1 MRHILSLVALTVA
14 LGATAERICIDN
26 DWRFA
31 FGHTDPA
38 RDYGTGTEYF
48 NYLTKAASVHNTGPY
63 AMKFND
69 STWTG
74 VNLPHDFVVDLPF
87 ASDASHSHG
96 YKTVGYKY
104 PETSVG
110 WYRKV
115 LPIAAE
121 DSVMRLSLV
130 FDGIFRD
137 SRVWFNGFYLGGEP
151 SGYAQQTYDITPYV
165 NWGGDN
171 VIAVRT
177 DATLEEGWFYE
188 GGGIYRHT
196 WLDKKPPRHIAP
208 NSVAVTYVDGP
219 NSAVTVSGRIANRLY
234 GVGHADNETCVLN
247 AVLIDPSGNKAAEKR
262 IDITD
267 MPAPGDESEWSLI
280 LRPDSIIRWD
290 IDNPALYTIGLT
302 LSDGRSADS
311 ETIVTGFRTVEFDP
325 DRGMLLNGRPVKL
338 KGVNLHQDHAGVGAG
353 IPDAVNIYRLKELK
367 KYGVN
372 AYRSSHNPMTPEV
385 LAACDSLGILVI
397 EENRLLGINGYHT
410 GQLRR
415 MIDRDRNHPS
425 IILWSV
431 GNEEWGVEWD
441 EKGRRIVSELR
452 DICHR
457 IDPTRPMTV
466 ATSGGPMPIIPADVA
481 GYNYIM
487 QNPVEKYRGEY
498 PDRCAYGSEET
509 SGCGTR
515 GIYFDDRAN
524 GRMASL
530 NRIPDER
537 DSCLNRI
544 ERGWRFY
551 ADRPWLAGLFYWT
564 GFDYRGEPNPL
575 EYPATGSE
583 FGLLDYCGFP
593 KDEAWYLKSWWTD
606 EPVLHIFPHWNLE
619 GHEGENIDLWV
630 YSNMDEVELIVNG
643 KNLGRKTM
651 PRNGHL
657 SWSAVYRPGKVEARG
672 YKDGRRIMTSKVET
686 TEPAVRA
693 LADYAYSKDG
703 IQIINVT
710 LVDSKGRTVPTACN
724 PVTITYGKSGSDL
737 TSQPTASS
745 PHSNNT
751 STPTEINRLI
761 GAENDG
767 QSADSEH
774 GCNIRLLG
782 AGNGDPAFR
791 GIERPT
797 PNSNSNSFTI
807 PAFNGHA
814 QFIIYNPHSCPV
826 SIRLSNN

>member
-1 MRHILSLVALTVA
+1 MRHIIPLFALTVA

-38 RDYGTGTEYF
+38 RDYGSGTEYF

-69 STWTG
+69 STWTE
-74 VNLPHDFVVDLPF
+74 VDLPHDFVADLPF
-87 ASDASHSHG
+87 AREASHSHG

-115 LPIAAE
+115 LPVAAE

-151 SGYAQQTYDITPYV
+151 SGYTQQTYDITPYV

-171 VIAVRT
+171 VIAVRS

-188 GGGIYRHT
+188 GGGIYRHA
-196 WLDKKPPRHIAP
+196 WLDRKAPRHIAD
-208 NSVAVTYVDGP
+208 NSIATSFVDGP

-234 GVGHADNETCVLN
+234 GVAPADNETWTLN
-247 AVLIDPSGNKAAEKR
+247 AVLIDPQGNKAAEKT
-262 IDITD
+262 IDIT
-267 MPAPGDESEWSLI
+267 S
-280 LRPDSIIRWD
+280 
-290 IDNPALYTIGLT
+290 
-302 LSDGRSADS
+302 
-311 ETIVTGFRTVEFDP
+311 
-325 DRGMLLNGRPVKL
+325 
-338 KGVNLHQDHAGVGAG
+338 
-353 IPDAVNIYRLKELK
+353 
-367 KYGVN
+367 
-372 AYRSSHNPMTPEV
+372 
-385 LAACDSLGILVI
+385 
-397 EENRLLGINGYHT
+397 
-410 GQLRR
+410 QLRR

-425 IILWSV
+425 VIMWSV

-452 DICHR
+452 DVCHR
-457 IDPTRPMTV
+457 LDPTRLMTV

-487 QNPVEKYRGEY
+487 QNPVEKYRAEY
-498 PDRCAYGSEET
+498 PARCAYGSEET

-515 GIYFDDRAN
+515 GVYFDDREN

-530 NRIPDER
+530 NRIPDSR

-606 EPVLHIFPHWNLE
+606 EPVLHVFPHWNLE
-619 GHEGENIDLWV
+619 GHEGETIDLWV

-657 SWSAVYRPGKVEARG
+657 SWPAVYRPGSVEARG
-672 YKDGRRIMTSKVET
+672 YRNGRRVMTRKVET
-686 TEPAVRA
+686 TGQAVRA
-693 LADYAYSKDG
+693 IPDYAYSKDD
-703 IQIINVT
+703 IQIINVS

-724 PVTITYGKSGSDL
+724 PVTITYGNHG
-737 TSQPTASS
+737 A
-745 PHSNNT
+745 
-751 STPTEINRLI
+751 TP
-761 GAENDG
+761 G
-767 QSADSEH
+767 QDC
-774 GCNIRLLG
+774 GIRLLG

-791 GIERPT
+791 DIERPA
-797 PNSNSNSFTI
+797 PGSNPASFTI

-814 QFIIYNPHSCPV
+814 QFIIHNPHTCPV
-826 SIRLSNN
+826 SITLGDESSTDN

>member
-1 MRHILSLVALTVA
+1 MRHIIPLFALTVA

-38 RDYGTGTEYF
+38 RDYGSGTEYF

-69 STWTG
+69 STWTE
-74 VNLPHDFVVDLPF
+74 VDLPHDFVADLPF
-87 ASDASHSHG
+87 AREASHSHG

-115 LPIAAE
+115 LPVAAE

-151 SGYAQQTYDITPYV
+151 SGYTQQTYDITPYV

-171 VIAVRT
+171 VIAVRS

-188 GGGIYRHT
+188 GGGIYRHA
-196 WLDKKPPRHIAP
+196 WLDRKAPRHIAD
-208 NSVAVTYVDGP
+208 NSIATSFVDGP

-234 GVGHADNETCVLN
+234 GVAPADNETWTLN
-247 AVLIDPSGNKAAEKR
+247 AVLIDPQGNKAAEKT
-262 IDITD
+262 IDIT
-267 MPAPGDESEWSLI
+267 S
-280 LRPDSIIRWD
+280 
-290 IDNPALYTIGLT
+290 
-302 LSDGRSADS
+302 
-311 ETIVTGFRTVEFDP
+311 
-325 DRGMLLNGRPVKL
+325 
-338 KGVNLHQDHAGVGAG
+338 
-353 IPDAVNIYRLKELK
+353 
-367 KYGVN
+367 
-372 AYRSSHNPMTPEV
+372 
-385 LAACDSLGILVI
+385 
-397 EENRLLGINGYHT
+397 
-410 GQLRR
+410 QLRR

-425 IILWSV
+425 VIMWSV

-452 DICHR
+452 DVCHR
-457 IDPTRPMTV
+457 LDPTRLMTV

-487 QNPVEKYRGEY
+487 QNPVEKYRAEY
-498 PDRCAYGSEET
+498 PARCAYGSEET

-515 GIYFDDRAN
+515 GVYFDDREN

-530 NRIPDER
+530 NRSPDSR

-606 EPVLHIFPHWNLE
+606 EPVLHVFPHWNLE
-619 GHEGENIDLWV
+619 GHEGETIDLWV

-657 SWSAVYRPGKVEARG
+657 SWPAVYRPGSVEARG
-672 YKDGRRIMTSKVET
+672 YRNGRRVMTRKVET
-686 TEPAVRA
+686 TGQAVRA
-693 LADYAYSKDG
+693 IPDYAYSKDD
-703 IQIINVT
+703 IQIINVS

-724 PVTITYGKSGSDL
+724 PVTITYGNHG
-737 TSQPTASS
+737 A
-745 PHSNNT
+745 
-751 STPTEINRLI
+751 TP
-761 GAENDG
+761 G
-767 QSADSEH
+767 QDC
-774 GCNIRLLG
+774 GIRLLG

-791 GIERPT
+791 DIERPA
-797 PNSNSNSFTI
+797 PGSNPASFTI

-814 QFIIYNPHSCPV
+814 QFIIHNPHTCPV
-826 SIRLSNN
+826 SITLGDESSTDN

>member
-1 MRHILSLVALTVA
+1 MRHIIPLFALTVA

-38 RDYGTGTEYF
+38 RDYGSGTEYF
-48 NYLTKAASVHNTGPY
+48 NYLTKAASVHNIGPY

-69 STWTG
+69 STWTE
-74 VNLPHDFVVDLPF
+74 VDLPHDFVADLPF
-87 ASDASHSHG
+87 AREASHSHG

-115 LPIAAE
+115 LPVAAE

-151 SGYAQQTYDITPYV
+151 SGYTQQTYDITPYV

-171 VIAVRT
+171 VIAVRS

-188 GGGIYRHT
+188 GGGIYRHA
-196 WLDKKPPRHIAP
+196 WLDRKAPRHIAD
-208 NSVAVTYVDGP
+208 NSIATSFVDGP

-234 GVGHADNETCVLN
+234 GVAPADNETWTLN
-247 AVLIDPSGNKAAEKR
+247 AVLIDPQGNKAAEKT
-262 IDITD
+262 IDIT
-267 MPAPGDESEWSLI
+267 S
-280 LRPDSIIRWD
+280 
-290 IDNPALYTIGLT
+290 
-302 LSDGRSADS
+302 
-311 ETIVTGFRTVEFDP
+311 
-325 DRGMLLNGRPVKL
+325 
-338 KGVNLHQDHAGVGAG
+338 
-353 IPDAVNIYRLKELK
+353 
-367 KYGVN
+367 
-372 AYRSSHNPMTPEV
+372 
-385 LAACDSLGILVI
+385 
-397 EENRLLGINGYHT
+397 
-410 GQLRR
+410 QLRR

-425 IILWSV
+425 VIMWSV

-452 DICHR
+452 DVCHR
-457 IDPTRPMTV
+457 LDPTRPMTV

-487 QNPVEKYRGEY
+487 QNPVEKYRAEY
-498 PDRCAYGSEET
+498 PARCAYGSEET

-515 GIYFDDRAN
+515 GVYFDDREN

-530 NRIPDER
+530 NRIPDSR

-606 EPVLHIFPHWNLE
+606 EPVLHVFPHWNLE
-619 GHEGENIDLWV
+619 GHEGETIDLWV

-657 SWSAVYRPGKVEARG
+657 SWPAVYRPGSVEARG
-672 YKDGRRIMTSKVET
+672 YRNGRRVMTRKVET
-686 TEPAVRA
+686 TGQAVRA
-693 LADYAYSKDG
+693 IPDYAYSKDG
-703 IQIINVT
+703 IQIINVS

-724 PVTITYGKSGSDL
+724 PVTITYGNHG
-737 TSQPTASS
+737 A
-745 PHSNNT
+745 
-751 STPTEINRLI
+751 TP
-761 GAENDG
+761 G
-767 QSADSEH
+767 QDC
-774 GCNIRLLG
+774 GIRLLG

-791 GIERPT
+791 GIERPA
-797 PNSNSNSFTI
+797 PGSNPASFII

-814 QFIIYNPHSCPV
+814 QFIIHNPHSCPV
-826 SIRLSNN
+826 SITLSDTTSTDD

>member
-1 MRHILSLVALTVA
+1 MRHIIPLFALTVA

-38 RDYGTGTEYF
+38 RDYGSGTEYF
-48 NYLTKAASVHNTGPY
+48 NYLTKAASVHNIGPY

-69 STWTG
+69 STWTE
-74 VNLPHDFVVDLPF
+74 VDLPHDFVADLPF
-87 ASDASHSHG
+87 AREASHSHG

-115 LPIAAE
+115 LPVAAE

-151 SGYAQQTYDITPYV
+151 SGYTQQTYDITPYV

-171 VIAVRT
+171 VIAVRS

-188 GGGIYRHT
+188 GGGIYRHA
-196 WLDKKPPRHIAP
+196 WLDRKAPRHIAD
-208 NSVAVTYVDGP
+208 NSIATSFVDGP

-234 GVGHADNETCVLN
+234 GVAPADNETWTLN
-247 AVLIDPSGNKAAEKR
+247 AVLIDSQGNKAAEKT
-262 IDITD
+262 IDIT
-267 MPAPGDESEWSLI
+267 S
-280 LRPDSIIRWD
+280 
-290 IDNPALYTIGLT
+290 
-302 LSDGRSADS
+302 
-311 ETIVTGFRTVEFDP
+311 
-325 DRGMLLNGRPVKL
+325 
-338 KGVNLHQDHAGVGAG
+338 
-353 IPDAVNIYRLKELK
+353 
-367 KYGVN
+367 
-372 AYRSSHNPMTPEV
+372 
-385 LAACDSLGILVI
+385 
-397 EENRLLGINGYHT
+397 
-410 GQLRR
+410 QLRR

-425 IILWSV
+425 VIMWSV

-452 DICHR
+452 DVCHR
-457 IDPTRPMTV
+457 LDPTRLMTV

-487 QNPVEKYRGEY
+487 QNPVEKYRAEY
-498 PDRCAYGSEET
+498 PARCAYGSEET

-515 GIYFDDRAN
+515 GVYFDDREN

-530 NRIPDER
+530 NRIPDSR

-606 EPVLHIFPHWNLE
+606 EPVLHVFPHWNLE
-619 GHEGENIDLWV
+619 GHEGETIDLWV

-657 SWSAVYRPGKVEARG
+657 SWPAVYRPGSVEARG
-672 YKDGRRIMTSKVET
+672 YRNGRRVMTRKVET
-686 TEPAVRA
+686 TGQAVRA
-693 LADYAYSKDG
+693 IPDYAYSKDG
-703 IQIINVT
+703 IQIINVS

-724 PVTITYGKSGSDL
+724 PVTITYGNHG
-737 TSQPTASS
+737 A
-745 PHSNNT
+745 
-751 STPTEINRLI
+751 TP
-761 GAENDG
+761 G
-767 QSADSEH
+767 QDC
-774 GCNIRLLG
+774 GIRLLG

-791 GIERPT
+791 DIERPA
-797 PNSNSNSFTI
+797 PGSNPASFTI

-814 QFIIYNPHSCPV
+814 QFIIHNPHTCPV
-826 SIRLSNN
+826 SITLGDESSTDN

>member
-1 MRHILSLVALTVA
+1 MRHIIPLFALTVA

-38 RDYGTGTEYF
+38 RDYGSGTEYF
-48 NYLTKAASVHNTGPY
+48 NYLTKAASVHNIGPY

-69 STWTG
+69 STWTE
-74 VNLPHDFVVDLPF
+74 VDLPHDFVADLPF
-87 ASDASHSHG
+87 AREASHSHG

-115 LPIAAE
+115 LPVAAE

-151 SGYAQQTYDITPYV
+151 SGYTQQTYDITPYV

-171 VIAVRT
+171 VIAVRS
-177 DATLEEGWFYE
+177 DATLEGGWFYE
-188 GGGIYRHT
+188 GGGIYRHA
-196 WLDKKPPRHIAP
+196 WLDRKAPRHIAD
-208 NSVAVTYVDGP
+208 NSIATSFVDGP

-234 GVGHADNETCVLN
+234 GVVPADNETWTLN
-247 AVLIDPSGNKAAEKR
+247 AVLIDPQGNKAAEKT
-262 IDITD
+262 IDITGL
-267 MPAPGDESEWSLI
+267 PAPGGDSDWSLI

-290 IDNPALYTIGLT
+290 IDSPALYTIGLT
-302 LSDGRSADS
+302 LSDGRSAYS
-311 ETIVTGFRTVEFDP
+311 ETVVTGFQTVEFDP

-425 IILWSV
+425 VIMWSV

-452 DICHR
+452 DVCHR
-457 IDPTRPMTV
+457 LDPTRPMTV

-487 QNPVEKYRGEY
+487 QNPVEKYRAEY
-498 PDRCAYGSEET
+498 PARCAYGSEET

-515 GIYFDDRAN
+515 GVYFDDREN

-530 NRIPDER
+530 NRIPDSR

-606 EPVLHIFPHWNLE
+606 EPVLHVFPHWNLE
-619 GHEGENIDLWV
+619 GHEGETIDLWV

-657 SWSAVYRPGKVEARG
+657 SWPAVYRPGSVEARG
-672 YKDGRRIMTSKVET
+672 YRNGRRVMTRKVET
-686 TEPAVRA
+686 TGQAVRA
-693 LADYAYSKDG
+693 IPDYAYSKDG
-703 IQIINVT
+703 IQIINVS

-724 PVTITYGKSGSDL
+724 PVTITYGNHG
-737 TSQPTASS
+737 A
-745 PHSNNT
+745 
-751 STPTEINRLI
+751 TP
-761 GAENDG
+761 G
-767 QSADSEH
+767 QDC
-774 GCNIRLLG
+774 GIRLLG

-791 GIERPT
+791 GIERPA
-797 PNSNSNSFTI
+797 PGSNPASFII

-814 QFIIYNPHSCPV
+814 QFIIHNPHSCPV
-826 SIRLSNN
+826 SITLSDTTSTDD

>member
-1 MRHILSLVALTVA
+1 MRHIIPLFALTVA

-38 RDYGTGTEYF
+38 RDYGSGTEYF
-48 NYLTKAASVHNTGPY
+48 NYLTKAASVHNIGPY

-69 STWTG
+69 STWTE
-74 VNLPHDFVVDLPF
+74 VDLPHDFVADLPF
-87 ASDASHSHG
+87 AREASHSHG

-115 LPIAAE
+115 LPVAAE

-151 SGYAQQTYDITPYV
+151 SGYTQQTYDITPYV

-171 VIAVRT
+171 VIAVGS

-188 GGGIYRHT
+188 GGGIYRHA
-196 WLDKKPPRHIAP
+196 WLDRKAPRHIAD
-208 NSVAVTYVDGP
+208 NSIATSFVDGP

-234 GVGHADNETCVLN
+234 GVAPADNETWTLN
-247 AVLIDPSGNKAAEKR
+247 AVLIDSQGNKAAEKT
-262 IDITD
+262 IDIT
-267 MPAPGDESEWSLI
+267 S
-280 LRPDSIIRWD
+280 
-290 IDNPALYTIGLT
+290 
-302 LSDGRSADS
+302 
-311 ETIVTGFRTVEFDP
+311 
-325 DRGMLLNGRPVKL
+325 
-338 KGVNLHQDHAGVGAG
+338 
-353 IPDAVNIYRLKELK
+353 
-367 KYGVN
+367 
-372 AYRSSHNPMTPEV
+372 
-385 LAACDSLGILVI
+385 
-397 EENRLLGINGYHT
+397 
-410 GQLRR
+410 QLRR

-425 IILWSV
+425 VIMWSV

-452 DICHR
+452 DVCHR
-457 IDPTRPMTV
+457 LDPTRPMTV

-487 QNPVEKYRGEY
+487 QNPVEKYRAEY
-498 PDRCAYGSEET
+498 PARCAYGSEET

-515 GIYFDDRAN
+515 GVYFDDREN

-530 NRIPDER
+530 NRIPDSR

-606 EPVLHIFPHWNLE
+606 EPVLHVFPHWNLE
-619 GHEGENIDLWV
+619 GHEGETIDLWV

-657 SWSAVYRPGKVEARG
+657 SWPAVYRPGSVEARG
-672 YKDGRRIMTSKVET
+672 YRNGRRVMTRKVET
-686 TEPAVRA
+686 TGQAVRA
-693 LADYAYSKDG
+693 IPDYAYSKDG
-703 IQIINVT
+703 IQIINVS

-724 PVTITYGKSGSDL
+724 PVTITYGNPG
-737 TSQPTASS
+737 A
-745 PHSNNT
+745 
-751 STPTEINRLI
+751 TP
-761 GAENDG
+761 G
-767 QSADSEH
+767 QDC
-774 GCNIRLLG
+774 GIRLLG

-791 GIERPT
+791 DIERPA
-797 PNSNSNSFTI
+797 PGSNPASFTI

-814 QFIIYNPHSCPV
+814 QFIIHNPHTCPV
-826 SIRLSNN
+826 SITLGDESSTDN

>member
-1 MRHILSLVALTVA
+1 
-14 LGATAERICIDN
+14 
-26 DWRFA
+26 
-31 FGHTDPA
+31 
-38 RDYGTGTEYF
+38 
-48 NYLTKAASVHNTGPY
+48 
-63 AMKFND
+63 MKFND
-69 STWTG
+69 STWTE
-74 VNLPHDFVVDLPF
+74 VDLPHDFVADLPF
-87 ASDASHSHG
+87 AREASHSHG
-96 YKTVGYKY
+96 YNTVGYKY

-115 LPIAAE
+115 LPVAAE

-151 SGYAQQTYDITPYV
+151 SGYTQQTYDITPYV

-171 VIAVRT
+171 VIAVRS

-188 GGGIYRHT
+188 GGGIYRHA
-196 WLDKKPPRHIAP
+196 WLDRKAPRHIAD
-208 NSVAVTYVDGP
+208 NSIATSFVDGP

-234 GVGHADNETCVLN
+234 GVAPADNETWTLN
-247 AVLIDPSGNKAAEKR
+247 AVLIDPQGNKAAEKT
-262 IDITD
+262 IDIT
-267 MPAPGDESEWSLI
+267 S
-280 LRPDSIIRWD
+280 
-290 IDNPALYTIGLT
+290 
-302 LSDGRSADS
+302 
-311 ETIVTGFRTVEFDP
+311 
-325 DRGMLLNGRPVKL
+325 
-338 KGVNLHQDHAGVGAG
+338 
-353 IPDAVNIYRLKELK
+353 
-367 KYGVN
+367 
-372 AYRSSHNPMTPEV
+372 
-385 LAACDSLGILVI
+385 
-397 EENRLLGINGYHT
+397 
-410 GQLRR
+410 QLRR

-425 IILWSV
+425 VIMWSV

-452 DICHR
+452 DVCHR
-457 IDPTRPMTV
+457 LDPTRPMTV

-487 QNPVEKYRGEY
+487 QNPVEKYRAEY
-498 PDRCAYGSEET
+498 PARCAYGSEET

-515 GIYFDDRAN
+515 GVYFDDREN

-530 NRIPDER
+530 NRIPDSR

-606 EPVLHIFPHWNLE
+606 EPVLHVFPHWNLE
-619 GHEGENIDLWV
+619 GHEGETIDLWV

-657 SWSAVYRPGKVEARG
+657 SWPAVYRPGSVEARG
-672 YKDGRRIMTSKVET
+672 YRNGRRVMTRKVET
-686 TEPAVRA
+686 TGQAVRA
-693 LADYAYSKDG
+693 IPDYAYSKDD
-703 IQIINVT
+703 IQIINVS

-724 PVTITYGKSGSDL
+724 PVTITYGNHG
-737 TSQPTASS
+737 A
-745 PHSNNT
+745 
-751 STPTEINRLI
+751 TP
-761 GAENDG
+761 G
-767 QSADSEH
+767 QDC
-774 GCNIRLLG
+774 GIRLLG

-791 GIERPT
+791 GIERPA
-797 PNSNSNSFTI
+797 PGSNPASFTI

-814 QFIIYNPHSCPV
+814 QFIIHNPHSCPV
-826 SIRLSNN
+826 SITLSDTTSTDD

>member
-1 MRHILSLVALTVA
+1 MRHIIPLFALTVA

-38 RDYGTGTEYF
+38 RDYGSGTEYF
-48 NYLTKAASVHNTGPY
+48 NYLTKAASVHNIGPY

-69 STWTG
+69 STWTE
-74 VNLPHDFVVDLPF
+74 VDLPHDFVADLPF
-87 ASDASHSHG
+87 AREASHSHG
-96 YKTVGYKY
+96 YNTVGYKY

-115 LPIAAE
+115 LPVAAE

-151 SGYAQQTYDITPYV
+151 SGYTQQTYDITPYV

-171 VIAVRT
+171 VIAVRS

-188 GGGIYRHT
+188 GGGIYRHA
-196 WLDKKPPRHIAP
+196 WLDRKAPRHIAD
-208 NSVAVTYVDGP
+208 NSIATSFVDGP

-234 GVGHADNETCVLN
+234 GVAPADNETWTLN
-247 AVLIDPSGNKAAEKR
+247 AVLIDPQGNKAAEKT
-262 IDITD
+262 IDIT
-267 MPAPGDESEWSLI
+267 S
-280 LRPDSIIRWD
+280 
-290 IDNPALYTIGLT
+290 
-302 LSDGRSADS
+302 
-311 ETIVTGFRTVEFDP
+311 
-325 DRGMLLNGRPVKL
+325 
-338 KGVNLHQDHAGVGAG
+338 
-353 IPDAVNIYRLKELK
+353 
-367 KYGVN
+367 
-372 AYRSSHNPMTPEV
+372 
-385 LAACDSLGILVI
+385 
-397 EENRLLGINGYHT
+397 
-410 GQLRR
+410 QLRR

-425 IILWSV
+425 VIMWSV

-452 DICHR
+452 DVCHR
-457 IDPTRPMTV
+457 LDPTRPMTV

-487 QNPVEKYRGEY
+487 QNPVEKYRAEY
-498 PDRCAYGSEET
+498 PARCAYGSEET

-515 GIYFDDRAN
+515 GVYFDDREN

-530 NRIPDER
+530 NRIPDSR

-606 EPVLHIFPHWNLE
+606 EPVLHVFPHWNLE
-619 GHEGENIDLWV
+619 GHEGETIDLWV

-657 SWSAVYRPGKVEARG
+657 SWPAVYRPGSVEARG
-672 YKDGRRIMTSKVET
+672 YRNGRRVMTRKVET
-686 TEPAVRA
+686 TGQAVRA
-693 LADYAYSKDG
+693 IPDYAYSKDD
-703 IQIINVT
+703 IQIINVS

-724 PVTITYGKSGSDL
+724 PVTITYGNHG
-737 TSQPTASS
+737 A
-745 PHSNNT
+745 
-751 STPTEINRLI
+751 TP
-761 GAENDG
+761 G
-767 QSADSEH
+767 QDC
-774 GCNIRLLG
+774 GIRLLG

-791 GIERPT
+791 GIERPA
-797 PNSNSNSFTI
+797 PGSNPASFTI

-814 QFIIYNPHSCPV
+814 QFIIHNPHSCPV
-826 SIRLSNN
+826 SITLSDTTSTDD

>member
-1 MRHILSLVALTVA
+1 MRHIIPLFALTVA

-38 RDYGTGTEYF
+38 RDYGSGTEYF
-48 NYLTKAASVHNTGPY
+48 NYLTKAASVHNIGPY

-69 STWTG
+69 STWTE
-74 VNLPHDFVVDLPF
+74 VDLPHDFVADLPF
-87 ASDASHSHG
+87 AREASHSHG

-115 LPIAAE
+115 LPVAAE

-151 SGYAQQTYDITPYV
+151 SGYTQQTYDITPYV

-171 VIAVRT
+171 VIAVRS

-188 GGGIYRHT
+188 GGGIYRHA
-196 WLDKKPPRHIAP
+196 WLDRKAPRHIAD
-208 NSVAVTYVDGP
+208 NSIATSFVDGP

-234 GVGHADNETCVLN
+234 GVAPADNETWTLN
-247 AVLIDPSGNKAAEKR
+247 AVLIDSQGNKAAEKT
-262 IDITD
+262 IDIT
-267 MPAPGDESEWSLI
+267 S
-280 LRPDSIIRWD
+280 
-290 IDNPALYTIGLT
+290 
-302 LSDGRSADS
+302 
-311 ETIVTGFRTVEFDP
+311 
-325 DRGMLLNGRPVKL
+325 
-338 KGVNLHQDHAGVGAG
+338 
-353 IPDAVNIYRLKELK
+353 
-367 KYGVN
+367 
-372 AYRSSHNPMTPEV
+372 
-385 LAACDSLGILVI
+385 
-397 EENRLLGINGYHT
+397 
-410 GQLRR
+410 QLRR

-425 IILWSV
+425 VIMWSV

-452 DICHR
+452 DVCHR
-457 IDPTRPMTV
+457 LDPTRLMTV

-487 QNPVEKYRGEY
+487 QNPVEKYRAEY
-498 PDRCAYGSEET
+498 PARCAYGSEET

-515 GIYFDDRAN
+515 GVYFDDREN

-530 NRIPDER
+530 NRIPDSR

-606 EPVLHIFPHWNLE
+606 EPVLHVFPHWNLE
-619 GHEGENIDLWV
+619 GHEGETIDLWV

-657 SWSAVYRPGKVEARG
+657 SWPAVYRPGSVEARG
-672 YKDGRRIMTSKVET
+672 YRNGRRVMTRKVET
-686 TEPAVRA
+686 TGQAVRA
-693 LADYAYSKDG
+693 IPDYAYPKDD
-703 IQIINVT
+703 IQIINVS

-724 PVTITYGKSGSDL
+724 PVTITYGNHG
-737 TSQPTASS
+737 A
-745 PHSNNT
+745 
-751 STPTEINRLI
+751 TP
-761 GAENDG
+761 G
-767 QSADSEH
+767 QDC
-774 GCNIRLLG
+774 GIRLLG

-791 GIERPT
+791 DIERPA
-797 PNSNSNSFTI
+797 PGSNPASFTI

-814 QFIIYNPHSCPV
+814 QFIIHNPHTCPV
-826 SIRLSNN
+826 SITLGDESSTDN

>member
-1 MRHILSLVALTVA
+1 MRHIIPLFALTVA

-38 RDYGTGTEYF
+38 RDYGSGTEYF
-48 NYLTKAASVHNTGPY
+48 NYLTKAASVHNIGPY

-69 STWTG
+69 STWTE
-74 VNLPHDFVVDLPF
+74 VDLPHDFVADLPF
-87 ASDASHSHG
+87 AREASHSHG
-96 YKTVGYKY
+96 YNTVGYKY

-115 LPIAAE
+115 LPVAAE

-151 SGYAQQTYDITPYV
+151 SGYTQQTYDITPYV

-171 VIAVRT
+171 VIAVRS

-188 GGGIYRHT
+188 GGGIYRHA
-196 WLDKKPPRHIAP
+196 WLDRKAPRHIAD
-208 NSVAVTYVDGP
+208 NSIATSFVDGP

-234 GVGHADNETCVLN
+234 GVAPADNETWTLN
-247 AVLIDPSGNKAAEKR
+247 AVLIDPQGNKAAEKT
-262 IDITD
+262 IDIT
-267 MPAPGDESEWSLI
+267 S
-280 LRPDSIIRWD
+280 
-290 IDNPALYTIGLT
+290 
-302 LSDGRSADS
+302 
-311 ETIVTGFRTVEFDP
+311 
-325 DRGMLLNGRPVKL
+325 
-338 KGVNLHQDHAGVGAG
+338 
-353 IPDAVNIYRLKELK
+353 
-367 KYGVN
+367 
-372 AYRSSHNPMTPEV
+372 
-385 LAACDSLGILVI
+385 
-397 EENRLLGINGYHT
+397 
-410 GQLRR
+410 QLRR

-425 IILWSV
+425 VIMWSV

-452 DICHR
+452 DVCHR
-457 IDPTRPMTV
+457 LDPTRPMTV

-487 QNPVEKYRGEY
+487 QNPVEKYRAEY
-498 PDRCAYGSEET
+498 PARCAYGSEKT

-515 GIYFDDRAN
+515 GVYFDDREN

-530 NRIPDER
+530 NRIPDSR

-606 EPVLHIFPHWNLE
+606 EPVLHVFPHWNLE
-619 GHEGENIDLWV
+619 GHEGETIDLWV

-657 SWSAVYRPGKVEARG
+657 SWPAVYRPGSVEARG
-672 YKDGRRIMTSKVET
+672 YRNGRRVMTRKVET
-686 TEPAVRA
+686 TGQAVRA
-693 LADYAYSKDG
+693 IPDYAYSKDD
-703 IQIINVT
+703 IQIINVS

-724 PVTITYGKSGSDL
+724 PVTITYGNHG
-737 TSQPTASS
+737 A
-745 PHSNNT
+745 
-751 STPTEINRLI
+751 TP
-761 GAENDG
+761 G
-767 QSADSEH
+767 QDC
-774 GCNIRLLG
+774 GIRLLG

-791 GIERPT
+791 GIERPA
-797 PNSNSNSFTI
+797 PGSNPASFTI

-814 QFIIYNPHSCPV
+814 QFIIHNPHSCPV
-826 SIRLSNN
+826 SITLSDTTSTDD

>member
-1 MRHILSLVALTVA
+1 MRHIIPLFVLTVA

-87 ASDASHSHG
+87 AREASHSHG

-171 VIAVRT
+171 VIAVRS

-188 GGGIYRHT
+188 GGGIYRHA
-196 WLDKKPPRHIAP
+196 WLDRKAPRHIAD
-208 NSVAVTYVDGP
+208 NSIATSFVDGP

-234 GVGHADNETCVLN
+234 GVAPADNETWTLN
-247 AVLIDPSGNKAAEKR
+247 AVLIDPQGNKAAEKT
-262 IDITD
+262 IDIT
-267 MPAPGDESEWSLI
+267 S
-280 LRPDSIIRWD
+280 
-290 IDNPALYTIGLT
+290 
-302 LSDGRSADS
+302 
-311 ETIVTGFRTVEFDP
+311 
-325 DRGMLLNGRPVKL
+325 
-338 KGVNLHQDHAGVGAG
+338 
-353 IPDAVNIYRLKELK
+353 
-367 KYGVN
+367 
-372 AYRSSHNPMTPEV
+372 
-385 LAACDSLGILVI
+385 
-397 EENRLLGINGYHT
+397 
-410 GQLRR
+410 QLRR

-425 IILWSV
+425 VIMWSV

-452 DICHR
+452 DVCHR
-457 IDPTRPMTV
+457 LDPTRPMTV
-466 ATSGGPMPIIPADVA
+466 ATSGGPMPIIPSDVA

-487 QNPVEKYRGEY
+487 QNPVEKYRAEY
-498 PDRCAYGSEET
+498 PARCAYGSEET

-515 GIYFDDRAN
+515 GVYFDDREN

-530 NRIPDER
+530 NRIPDSR

-593 KDEAWYLKSWWTD
+593 KDETWYLKSWWTD
-606 EPVLHIFPHWNLE
+606 EPVLHVFPHWNLE
-619 GHEGENIDLWV
+619 GHEGETIDLWV

-657 SWSAVYRPGKVEARG
+657 SWPAVYRPGSVEARG
-672 YKDGRRIMTSKVET
+672 YRNGRRVMTRKVET
-686 TEPAVRA
+686 TGQAVRA
-693 LADYAYSKDG
+693 IPDYAYSKDG
-703 IQIINVT
+703 IQIINVS

-724 PVTITYGKSGSDL
+724 PVTITYGKSGSDI

-745 PHSNNT
+745 TLSNNT

-761 GAENDG
+761 GAGNDG
-767 QSADSEH
+767 QPADSEH

-797 PNSNSNSFTI
+797 PNSNSKSFTI

-826 SIRLSNN
+826 SIRLSDN

>member
-1 MRHILSLVALTVA
+1 MRHIIPLFALTVA

-38 RDYGTGTEYF
+38 RDYGSGTEYF

-69 STWTG
+69 STWTE
-74 VNLPHDFVVDLPF
+74 VDLPHDFVADLPF
-87 ASDASHSHG
+87 AREASHSHG

-115 LPIAAE
+115 LPVAAE

-151 SGYAQQTYDITPYV
+151 SGYTQQTYDITPYV

-171 VIAVRT
+171 VIAVRS

-188 GGGIYRHT
+188 GGGIYRHA
-196 WLDKKPPRHIAP
+196 WLDRKAPRHIAD
-208 NSVAVTYVDGP
+208 NSIATSFVDGP

-234 GVGHADNETCVLN
+234 GVAPADNETWTLN
-247 AVLIDPSGNKAAEKR
+247 AVLIDPQGNKAAEKT
-262 IDITD
+262 IDIT
-267 MPAPGDESEWSLI
+267 S
-280 LRPDSIIRWD
+280 
-290 IDNPALYTIGLT
+290 
-302 LSDGRSADS
+302 
-311 ETIVTGFRTVEFDP
+311 
-325 DRGMLLNGRPVKL
+325 
-338 KGVNLHQDHAGVGAG
+338 
-353 IPDAVNIYRLKELK
+353 
-367 KYGVN
+367 
-372 AYRSSHNPMTPEV
+372 
-385 LAACDSLGILVI
+385 
-397 EENRLLGINGYHT
+397 
-410 GQLRR
+410 QLRR

-425 IILWSV
+425 VIMWSV

-452 DICHR
+452 DVCHR
-457 IDPTRPMTV
+457 LDPTRLMTV

-487 QNPVEKYRGEY
+487 QNPVEKYRAEY
-498 PDRCAYGSEET
+498 PARCAYGSEET

-515 GIYFDDRAN
+515 GVYFDDREN

-530 NRIPDER
+530 NRIPDSR

-606 EPVLHIFPHWNLE
+606 EPVLHVFPHWNLE
-619 GHEGENIDLWV
+619 GHEGETIDLWV

-657 SWSAVYRPGKVEARG
+657 SWPAVYRPGSVEARG
-672 YKDGRRIMTSKVET
+672 YRNGRRVMTRKVET
-686 TEPAVRA
+686 TGQAVRA
-693 LADYAYSKDG
+693 IPDYAYSKDD
-703 IQIINVT
+703 IQIINVS

-724 PVTITYGKSGSDL
+724 PVTITYGNHG
-737 TSQPTASS
+737 A
-745 PHSNNT
+745 
-751 STPTEINRLI
+751 TP
-761 GAENDG
+761 G
-767 QSADSEH
+767 QDC
-774 GCNIRLLG
+774 GIRLLG

-791 GIERPT
+791 DIERPA
-797 PNSNSNSFTI
+797 PGSNPASFTI

-814 QFIIYNPHSCPV
+814 QFIIHNPHSCPV
-826 SIRLSNN
+826 SITLSDTTSTDD

>member
-1 MRHILSLVALTVA
+1 MRHIIPLFALTVA

-38 RDYGTGTEYF
+38 RDYGSGTEYF
-48 NYLTKAASVHNTGPY
+48 NYLTKAASVHNIGPY

-69 STWTG
+69 STWTE
-74 VNLPHDFVVDLPF
+74 VDLPHDFVADLPF
-87 ASDASHSHG
+87 AREASHSHG
-96 YKTVGYKY
+96 YNTVGYKY

-115 LPIAAE
+115 LPVAAE

-151 SGYAQQTYDITPYV
+151 SGYTQQTYDITPYV

-171 VIAVRT
+171 VIAVRS

-188 GGGIYRHT
+188 GGGIYRHA
-196 WLDKKPPRHIAP
+196 WLDRKAPRHIAD
-208 NSVAVTYVDGP
+208 NSIATSFVDGP

-234 GVGHADNETCVLN
+234 GVAPADNETWTLN
-247 AVLIDPSGNKAAEKR
+247 AVLIDPQGNKAAEKT
-262 IDITD
+262 IDIT
-267 MPAPGDESEWSLI
+267 S
-280 LRPDSIIRWD
+280 
-290 IDNPALYTIGLT
+290 
-302 LSDGRSADS
+302 
-311 ETIVTGFRTVEFDP
+311 
-325 DRGMLLNGRPVKL
+325 
-338 KGVNLHQDHAGVGAG
+338 
-353 IPDAVNIYRLKELK
+353 
-367 KYGVN
+367 
-372 AYRSSHNPMTPEV
+372 
-385 LAACDSLGILVI
+385 
-397 EENRLLGINGYHT
+397 
-410 GQLRR
+410 QLRR

-425 IILWSV
+425 VIMWSV

-452 DICHR
+452 DVCHR
-457 IDPTRPMTV
+457 LDPTRPMTV

-487 QNPVEKYRGEY
+487 QNPVEKYRAEY
-498 PDRCAYGSEET
+498 PARCAYGSEET

-515 GIYFDDRAN
+515 GVYFDDREN

-530 NRIPDER
+530 NRIPDSR

-606 EPVLHIFPHWNLE
+606 EPVLHVFPHWNLE
-619 GHEGENIDLWV
+619 GHEGETIDLWV

-657 SWSAVYRPGKVEARG
+657 SWPAVYRPGSVEARG
-672 YKDGRRIMTSKVET
+672 YRNGRRVMTRKVET
-686 TEPAVRA
+686 TGQAVRA
-693 LADYAYSKDG
+693 IPDYAYSKDD
-703 IQIINVT
+703 IQIINVS
-710 LVDSKGRTVPTACN
+710 LVDSKGRT
-724 PVTITYGKSGSDL
+724 
-737 TSQPTASS
+737 
-745 PHSNNT
+745 
-751 STPTEINRLI
+751 
-761 GAENDG
+761 
-767 QSADSEH
+767 
-774 GCNIRLLG
+774 
-782 AGNGDPAFR
+782 
-791 GIERPT
+791 
-797 PNSNSNSFTI
+797 
-807 PAFNGHA
+807 
-814 QFIIYNPHSCPV
+814 
-826 SIRLSNN
+826 

>member
-1 MRHILSLVALTVA
+1 MRHIIPLFALTVA

-38 RDYGTGTEYF
+38 RDYGSGTEYF
-48 NYLTKAASVHNTGPY
+48 NYLTKAASVHNIGPY

-69 STWTG
+69 STWTE
-74 VNLPHDFVVDLPF
+74 VDLPHDFVADLPF
-87 ASDASHSHG
+87 AREASHSHG
-96 YKTVGYKY
+96 YNTVGYKY

-115 LPIAAE
+115 LPVAAE

-151 SGYAQQTYDITPYV
+151 SGYTQQTYDITPYV

-171 VIAVRT
+171 VIAVRS

-188 GGGIYRHT
+188 GGGIYRHA
-196 WLDKKPPRHIAP
+196 WLDRKAPRHIAD
-208 NSVAVTYVDGP
+208 NSIATSFVDGP

-234 GVGHADNETCVLN
+234 GVAPADNETWTLN
-247 AVLIDPSGNKAAEKR
+247 AVLIDPQGNKAAEKT
-262 IDITD
+262 IDIT
-267 MPAPGDESEWSLI
+267 S
-280 LRPDSIIRWD
+280 
-290 IDNPALYTIGLT
+290 
-302 LSDGRSADS
+302 
-311 ETIVTGFRTVEFDP
+311 
-325 DRGMLLNGRPVKL
+325 
-338 KGVNLHQDHAGVGAG
+338 
-353 IPDAVNIYRLKELK
+353 
-367 KYGVN
+367 
-372 AYRSSHNPMTPEV
+372 
-385 LAACDSLGILVI
+385 
-397 EENRLLGINGYHT
+397 
-410 GQLRR
+410 QLRR

-425 IILWSV
+425 VIMWSV

-452 DICHR
+452 DVCHR
-457 IDPTRPMTV
+457 LDPTRPMTV

-487 QNPVEKYRGEY
+487 QNPVEKYRAEY
-498 PDRCAYGSEET
+498 PARCAYGSEET

-515 GIYFDDRAN
+515 GVYFDDREN

-530 NRIPDER
+530 NRIPDSR

-544 ERGWRFY
+544 ERGWRVY

-606 EPVLHIFPHWNLE
+606 EPVLHVFPHWNLE
-619 GHEGENIDLWV
+619 GHEGETIDLWV

-657 SWSAVYRPGKVEARG
+657 SWPAVYRPGSVEARG
-672 YKDGRRIMTSKVET
+672 YRNGRRVMTRKVET
-686 TEPAVRA
+686 TGQAVRA
-693 LADYAYSKDG
+693 IPDYAYSKDD
-703 IQIINVT
+703 IQIINVS

-724 PVTITYGKSGSDL
+724 PVTITYGNHG
-737 TSQPTASS
+737 A
-745 PHSNNT
+745 
-751 STPTEINRLI
+751 TP
-761 GAENDG
+761 G
-767 QSADSEH
+767 QDC
-774 GCNIRLLG
+774 GIRLLG

-791 GIERPT
+791 GIERPA
-797 PNSNSNSFTI
+797 PGSNPASFTI

-814 QFIIYNPHSCPV
+814 QFIIHNPHSCPV
-826 SIRLSNN
+826 SITLSDTTSTDD

>member
-1 MRHILSLVALTVA
+1 MRHIIPLFALTVA

-69 STWTG
+69 STWTE
-74 VNLPHDFVVDLPF
+74 VDLPHDFVADLPF
-87 ASDASHSHG
+87 AREASHSHG

-115 LPIAAE
+115 LPVAAE

-151 SGYAQQTYDITPYV
+151 SGYTQQTYDITPYV

-171 VIAVRT
+171 VIAVRS

-188 GGGIYRHT
+188 GGGIYRHA
-196 WLDKKPPRHIAP
+196 WLDRKAPRHIAD
-208 NSVAVTYVDGP
+208 NSIATSFVDGP

-234 GVGHADNETCVLN
+234 GVAPADNETWTLN
-247 AVLIDPSGNKAAEKR
+247 AVLIDPQGNKAAEKT
-262 IDITD
+262 IDIT
-267 MPAPGDESEWSLI
+267 S
-280 LRPDSIIRWD
+280 
-290 IDNPALYTIGLT
+290 
-302 LSDGRSADS
+302 
-311 ETIVTGFRTVEFDP
+311 
-325 DRGMLLNGRPVKL
+325 
-338 KGVNLHQDHAGVGAG
+338 
-353 IPDAVNIYRLKELK
+353 
-367 KYGVN
+367 
-372 AYRSSHNPMTPEV
+372 
-385 LAACDSLGILVI
+385 
-397 EENRLLGINGYHT
+397 
-410 GQLRR
+410 QLRR

-425 IILWSV
+425 VIMWSV

-452 DICHR
+452 DVCHR
-457 IDPTRPMTV
+457 LDPTRPMTV

-487 QNPVEKYRGEY
+487 QNPDEKYRAEY
-498 PDRCAYGSEET
+498 PARCAYGSEET

-515 GIYFDDRAN
+515 GVYFDDREN

-530 NRIPDER
+530 NRIPDSR

-606 EPVLHIFPHWNLE
+606 EPVLHVFPHWNLE
-619 GHEGENIDLWV
+619 GHEGETIDLWV

-657 SWSAVYRPGKVEARG
+657 SWPAVYRPGSVEARG
-672 YKDGRRIMTSKVET
+672 YRNGRRVMTRKVET
-686 TEPAVRA
+686 TGQAVRA
-693 LADYAYSKDG
+693 IPDYAYSKDG
-703 IQIINVT
+703 IQIINVS

-724 PVTITYGKSGSDL
+724 PVTITYGNPDAAPRQDCG
-737 TSQPTASS
+737 
-745 PHSNNT
+745 
-751 STPTEINRLI
+751 
-761 GAENDG
+761 
-767 QSADSEH
+767 
-774 GCNIRLLG
+774 IRLLG

-791 GIERPT
+791 GIERPA
-797 PNSNSNSFTI
+797 PGSNPASFTI

-814 QFIIYNPHSCPV
+814 QFIIHNPHSCPV
-826 SIRLSNN
+826 SITLSDTTSTDD

>member
-1 MRHILSLVALTVA
+1 MRHIIPLFALTVA

-38 RDYGTGTEYF
+38 RDYGSGTEYF
-48 NYLTKAASVHNTGPY
+48 NYLTKAASVHNIGPY

-69 STWTG
+69 STWTE
-74 VNLPHDFVVDLPF
+74 VDLPHDFVADLPF
-87 ASDASHSHG
+87 AREASHSHG
-96 YKTVGYKY
+96 YNTVGYKY

-115 LPIAAE
+115 LPVAAE

-151 SGYAQQTYDITPYV
+151 SGYTQQTYDITPYV

-171 VIAVRT
+171 VIAVRS

-188 GGGIYRHT
+188 GGGIYRHA
-196 WLDKKPPRHIAP
+196 WLDRKAPRHIAD
-208 NSVAVTYVDGP
+208 NSIATSFVDGP

-234 GVGHADNETCVLN
+234 GVAPADNETWTLN
-247 AVLIDPSGNKAAEKR
+247 AVLIDPQGNKAAEKT
-262 IDITD
+262 IDIT
-267 MPAPGDESEWSLI
+267 S
-280 LRPDSIIRWD
+280 
-290 IDNPALYTIGLT
+290 
-302 LSDGRSADS
+302 
-311 ETIVTGFRTVEFDP
+311 
-325 DRGMLLNGRPVKL
+325 
-338 KGVNLHQDHAGVGAG
+338 
-353 IPDAVNIYRLKELK
+353 
-367 KYGVN
+367 
-372 AYRSSHNPMTPEV
+372 
-385 LAACDSLGILVI
+385 
-397 EENRLLGINGYHT
+397 
-410 GQLRR
+410 QLRR

-425 IILWSV
+425 VIMWSV

-452 DICHR
+452 DVCHR
-457 IDPTRPMTV
+457 LDPTRPMTV

-487 QNPVEKYRGEY
+487 QNPVEKYRAEY
-498 PDRCAYGSEET
+498 PARCAYGSEET

-515 GIYFDDRAN
+515 GVYFDDREN

-530 NRIPDER
+530 NRIPDSR

-606 EPVLHIFPHWNLE
+606 EPVLHVFPHWNLE
-619 GHEGENIDLWV
+619 GHEGETIDLWV

-657 SWSAVYRPGKVEARG
+657 SWPAVYRPGSVEARG
-672 YKDGRRIMTSKVET
+672 YRNGRRVMTRKVET
-686 TEPAVRA
+686 TGQAVRA
-693 LADYAYSKDG
+693 IPDYAYSKDD
-703 IQIINVT
+703 IQIINVS

-724 PVTITYGKSGSDL
+724 PVTITYGNHG
-737 TSQPTASS
+737 A
-745 PHSNNT
+745 
-751 STPTEINRLI
+751 TP
-761 GAENDG
+761 G
-767 QSADSEH
+767 QDC
-774 GCNIRLLG
+774 GIRLLG

-791 GIERPT
+791 GIERPA
-797 PNSNSNSFTI
+797 PGSNPASFTI

-814 QFIIYNPHSCPV
+814 QFIIHNPHSCPV
-826 SIRLSNN
+826 SITLSDTKSTDD

>member
-1 MRHILSLVALTVA
+1 MRHIIPLFALTVA

-38 RDYGTGTEYF
+38 RDYGSGTEYF
-48 NYLTKAASVHNTGPY
+48 NYLTKAASVHNIGPY

-69 STWTG
+69 STWTE
-74 VNLPHDFVVDLPF
+74 VDLPHDFVADLPF
-87 ASDASHSHG
+87 AREASHSHG
-96 YKTVGYKY
+96 YNTVGYKY

-115 LPIAAE
+115 LPVAAE

-151 SGYAQQTYDITPYV
+151 SGYTQQTYDITPYV

-171 VIAVRT
+171 VIAVRS

-188 GGGIYRHT
+188 GGGIYRHA
-196 WLDKKPPRHIAP
+196 WLDRKAPRHIAD
-208 NSVAVTYVDGP
+208 NSIATSFVDGP

-234 GVGHADNETCVLN
+234 GVAPADNETWTLN
-247 AVLIDPSGNKAAEKR
+247 AVLIDPQGNKAAKKT
-262 IDITD
+262 IDIT
-267 MPAPGDESEWSLI
+267 S
-280 LRPDSIIRWD
+280 
-290 IDNPALYTIGLT
+290 
-302 LSDGRSADS
+302 
-311 ETIVTGFRTVEFDP
+311 
-325 DRGMLLNGRPVKL
+325 
-338 KGVNLHQDHAGVGAG
+338 
-353 IPDAVNIYRLKELK
+353 
-367 KYGVN
+367 
-372 AYRSSHNPMTPEV
+372 
-385 LAACDSLGILVI
+385 
-397 EENRLLGINGYHT
+397 
-410 GQLRR
+410 QLRR

-425 IILWSV
+425 VIMWSV

-452 DICHR
+452 DVCHR
-457 IDPTRPMTV
+457 LDPTRPMTV

-487 QNPVEKYRGEY
+487 QNPVEKYRAEY
-498 PDRCAYGSEET
+498 PARCAYGSEET

-515 GIYFDDRAN
+515 GVYFDDREN

-530 NRIPDER
+530 NRIPDSR

-606 EPVLHIFPHWNLE
+606 EPVLHVFPHWNLE
-619 GHEGENIDLWV
+619 GHEGETIDLWV

-657 SWSAVYRPGKVEARG
+657 SWPAVYRPGSVEARG
-672 YKDGRRIMTSKVET
+672 YRNGRRVMTRKVET
-686 TEPAVRA
+686 TGQAVRA
-693 LADYAYSKDG
+693 IPDYAYSKDD
-703 IQIINVT
+703 IQIINVS

-724 PVTITYGKSGSDL
+724 PVTITYGNHG
-737 TSQPTASS
+737 A
-745 PHSNNT
+745 
-751 STPTEINRLI
+751 TP
-761 GAENDG
+761 G
-767 QSADSEH
+767 QDC
-774 GCNIRLLG
+774 GIRLLG

-791 GIERPT
+791 GIERPA
-797 PNSNSNSFTI
+797 PGSNPASFTI

-814 QFIIYNPHSCPV
+814 QFIIHNPHSCPV
-826 SIRLSNN
+826 SITLSDTTSTDD

>member
-1 MRHILSLVALTVA
+1 MRHIIPLFALTVA

-38 RDYGTGTEYF
+38 RDYGSGTEYF

-69 STWTG
+69 STWTE
-74 VNLPHDFVVDLPF
+74 VDLPHDFVADLPF
-87 ASDASHSHG
+87 AREASHSHG

-115 LPIAAE
+115 LPVAAE

-151 SGYAQQTYDITPYV
+151 SGYTQQTYDITPYV

-171 VIAVRT
+171 VIAVRS

-188 GGGIYRHT
+188 GGGIYRHA
-196 WLDKKPPRHIAP
+196 WLDRKAPRHIAD
-208 NSVAVTYVDGP
+208 NSIATSFVDGP

-234 GVGHADNETCVLN
+234 GVAPADNETWTLN
-247 AVLIDPSGNKAAEKR
+247 AVLIDPQGNKAAEKT
-262 IDITD
+262 IDIT
-267 MPAPGDESEWSLI
+267 S
-280 LRPDSIIRWD
+280 
-290 IDNPALYTIGLT
+290 
-302 LSDGRSADS
+302 
-311 ETIVTGFRTVEFDP
+311 
-325 DRGMLLNGRPVKL
+325 
-338 KGVNLHQDHAGVGAG
+338 
-353 IPDAVNIYRLKELK
+353 
-367 KYGVN
+367 
-372 AYRSSHNPMTPEV
+372 
-385 LAACDSLGILVI
+385 
-397 EENRLLGINGYHT
+397 
-410 GQLRR
+410 QLRR

-425 IILWSV
+425 VIMWSV

-452 DICHR
+452 DVCHR
-457 IDPTRPMTV
+457 LDPTRPMTV

-487 QNPVEKYRGEY
+487 QNPVEKYRAEY
-498 PDRCAYGSEET
+498 PARCAYGSEET

-515 GIYFDDRAN
+515 GVYFDDREN

-530 NRIPDER
+530 NRIPDSR

-551 ADRPWLAGLFYWT
+551 ADRPWLAELFYWT

-606 EPVLHIFPHWNLE
+606 EPVLHVFPHWNLE
-619 GHEGENIDLWV
+619 GHEGETIDLWV

-657 SWSAVYRPGKVEARG
+657 SWPAVYRPGSVEARG
-672 YKDGRRIMTSKVET
+672 YRNGRRVMTRKVET
-686 TEPAVRA
+686 TGQAVRA
-693 LADYAYSKDG
+693 IPDYAYSKDD
-703 IQIINVT
+703 IQIINVS

-724 PVTITYGKSGSDL
+724 PVTITYGNHG
-737 TSQPTASS
+737 A
-745 PHSNNT
+745 
-751 STPTEINRLI
+751 TP
-761 GAENDG
+761 G
-767 QSADSEH
+767 QDC
-774 GCNIRLLG
+774 GIRLLG

-791 GIERPT
+791 GIERPA
-797 PNSNSNSFTI
+797 PGSNPASFTI

-814 QFIIYNPHSCPV
+814 QFIIHNPHSCPV
-826 SIRLSNN
+826 SITLSDTTSTDD

>member
-1 MRHILSLVALTVA
+1 MRHIIPLFALTVA

-38 RDYGTGTEYF
+38 RDYGSGTEYF
-48 NYLTKAASVHNTGPY
+48 NYLTKAASVHNIGPY

-69 STWTG
+69 STWTE
-74 VNLPHDFVVDLPF
+74 VDLPHDFVADLPF
-87 ASDASHSHG
+87 AREASHSHG

-115 LPIAAE
+115 LPVAAE

-151 SGYAQQTYDITPYV
+151 SGYTQQTYDITPYV

-171 VIAVRT
+171 VIAVGS

-188 GGGIYRHT
+188 GGGIYRHA
-196 WLDKKPPRHIAP
+196 WLDRKAPRHIAD
-208 NSVAVTYVDGP
+208 NSIATSFVDGP

-234 GVGHADNETCVLN
+234 GVAPADNETWTLN
-247 AVLIDPSGNKAAEKR
+247 AVLIDSQGNKAAEKT
-262 IDITD
+262 IDIT
-267 MPAPGDESEWSLI
+267 S
-280 LRPDSIIRWD
+280 
-290 IDNPALYTIGLT
+290 
-302 LSDGRSADS
+302 
-311 ETIVTGFRTVEFDP
+311 
-325 DRGMLLNGRPVKL
+325 
-338 KGVNLHQDHAGVGAG
+338 
-353 IPDAVNIYRLKELK
+353 
-367 KYGVN
+367 
-372 AYRSSHNPMTPEV
+372 
-385 LAACDSLGILVI
+385 
-397 EENRLLGINGYHT
+397 
-410 GQLRR
+410 QLRR

-425 IILWSV
+425 VIMWSV

-452 DICHR
+452 DVCHR
-457 IDPTRPMTV
+457 LDPTRPMTV

-487 QNPVEKYRGEY
+487 QNPVEKYRAEY
-498 PDRCAYGSEET
+498 PARCAYGSEET

-515 GIYFDDRAN
+515 GVYFDDREN

-530 NRIPDER
+530 NRIPDSR

-606 EPVLHIFPHWNLE
+606 EPVLHVFPHWNLE
-619 GHEGENIDLWV
+619 GHEGETIDLWV

-657 SWSAVYRPGKVEARG
+657 SWPAVYRPGSVEARG
-672 YKDGRRIMTSKVET
+672 YRNGRRVMTRKVET
-686 TEPAVRA
+686 TGQAVRA
-693 LADYAYSKDG
+693 IPDYAYSKDG
-703 IQIINVT
+703 IQIINVS

-724 PVTITYGKSGSDL
+724 PVTITYGNHG
-737 TSQPTASS
+737 A
-745 PHSNNT
+745 
-751 STPTEINRLI
+751 TP
-761 GAENDG
+761 G
-767 QSADSEH
+767 QDC
-774 GCNIRLLG
+774 GIRLLG

-791 GIERPT
+791 DIERPA
-797 PNSNSNSFTI
+797 PGSNPASFTI

-814 QFIIYNPHSCPV
+814 QFIIHNPHTCPV
-826 SIRLSNN
+826 SITLGDESSTDN

>member
-1 MRHILSLVALTVA
+1 MRHIIPLFALTVA

-38 RDYGTGTEYF
+38 RDYGSGTEYF
-48 NYLTKAASVHNTGPY
+48 NYLTKAASVHNIGPY

-69 STWTG
+69 STWTE
-74 VNLPHDFVVDLPF
+74 VDLPHDFVADLPF
-87 ASDASHSHG
+87 AREASHSHG
-96 YKTVGYKY
+96 YNTVGYKY

-115 LPIAAE
+115 LPVAAE

-151 SGYAQQTYDITPYV
+151 SGYTQQTYDITPYV

-171 VIAVRT
+171 VIAVRS

-188 GGGIYRHT
+188 GGGIYRHA
-196 WLDKKPPRHIAP
+196 WLDRKAPRHIAD
-208 NSVAVTYVDGP
+208 NSIATSFVDGP

-234 GVGHADNETCVLN
+234 GVAPADNETWTLN
-247 AVLIDPSGNKAAEKR
+247 AVLIDPQGNKAAEKT
-262 IDITD
+262 IDIT
-267 MPAPGDESEWSLI
+267 S
-280 LRPDSIIRWD
+280 
-290 IDNPALYTIGLT
+290 
-302 LSDGRSADS
+302 
-311 ETIVTGFRTVEFDP
+311 
-325 DRGMLLNGRPVKL
+325 
-338 KGVNLHQDHAGVGAG
+338 
-353 IPDAVNIYRLKELK
+353 
-367 KYGVN
+367 
-372 AYRSSHNPMTPEV
+372 
-385 LAACDSLGILVI
+385 
-397 EENRLLGINGYHT
+397 
-410 GQLRR
+410 QLRR

-425 IILWSV
+425 VIMWSV

-452 DICHR
+452 DVCHR
-457 IDPTRPMTV
+457 LDPTRPMTV

-487 QNPVEKYRGEY
+487 QNPVEKYRAEY
-498 PDRCAYGSEET
+498 PARCAYGSEET

-515 GIYFDDRAN
+515 GVYFDDREN

-530 NRIPDER
+530 NRIPDSR

-606 EPVLHIFPHWNLE
+606 EPVLHVFPHWNLE
-619 GHEGENIDLWV
+619 GHEGETIDLWV

-657 SWSAVYRPGKVEARG
+657 SWPAVYRPGSVEARG
-672 YKDGRRIMTSKVET
+672 YRNGRRVMTRKVET
-686 TEPAVRA
+686 TGQAVRA
-693 LADYAYSKDG
+693 IPDYAYSKDD
-703 IQIINVT
+703 IQIINVS

-724 PVTITYGKSGSDL
+724 PVTITYGNHG
-737 TSQPTASS
+737 A
-745 PHSNNT
+745 
-751 STPTEINRLI
+751 TP
-761 GAENDG
+761 G
-767 QSADSEH
+767 QDC
-774 GCNIRLLG
+774 GIRLLG

-791 GIERPT
+791 GIERPD
-797 PNSNSNSFTI
+797 PGSNPASFTI

-814 QFIIYNPHSCPV
+814 QFIIHNPHSCPV
-826 SIRLSNN
+826 SITLSDTTSTDD

>member
-1 MRHILSLVALTVA
+1 MRHIIPLFALTVA

-38 RDYGTGTEYF
+38 RDYGSGTEYF

-69 STWTG
+69 STWTE
-74 VNLPHDFVVDLPF
+74 VDLPHDFVADLPF
-87 ASDASHSHG
+87 AREASHSHG

-115 LPIAAE
+115 LPVAAE

-151 SGYAQQTYDITPYV
+151 SGYTQQTYDITPYV

-171 VIAVRT
+171 VIAVRS

-188 GGGIYRHT
+188 GGGIYRHA
-196 WLDKKPPRHIAP
+196 WLDRKAPRHIAD
-208 NSVAVTYVDGP
+208 NSIATSFVDGP

-234 GVGHADNETCVLN
+234 GVAPADNETWTLN
-247 AVLIDPSGNKAAEKR
+247 AVLIDPQGNKAAEKT
-262 IDITD
+262 IDIT
-267 MPAPGDESEWSLI
+267 S
-280 LRPDSIIRWD
+280 
-290 IDNPALYTIGLT
+290 
-302 LSDGRSADS
+302 
-311 ETIVTGFRTVEFDP
+311 
-325 DRGMLLNGRPVKL
+325 
-338 KGVNLHQDHAGVGAG
+338 
-353 IPDAVNIYRLKELK
+353 
-367 KYGVN
+367 
-372 AYRSSHNPMTPEV
+372 
-385 LAACDSLGILVI
+385 
-397 EENRLLGINGYHT
+397 
-410 GQLRR
+410 QLRR

-425 IILWSV
+425 VIMWSV

-452 DICHR
+452 DVCHR
-457 IDPTRPMTV
+457 LDPTRLMTV

-487 QNPVEKYRGEY
+487 QNPVEKYRAEY
-498 PDRCAYGSEET
+498 PARCAYGSEET

-515 GIYFDDRAN
+515 GVYFDDREN

-530 NRIPDER
+530 NRIPDSR

-606 EPVLHIFPHWNLE
+606 EPVLHVFPHWNLE
-619 GHEGENIDLWV
+619 GHEGETIDLWV

-657 SWSAVYRPGKVEARG
+657 SWPAVYRPGSVEARG
-672 YKDGRRIMTSKVET
+672 YRNGRRVMTRKVET
-686 TEPAVRA
+686 TGQAVRA
-693 LADYAYSKDG
+693 IPDYAYSKDD
-703 IQIINVT
+703 IQIINVS

-724 PVTITYGKSGSDL
+724 PVTITYGNHG
-737 TSQPTASS
+737 A
-745 PHSNNT
+745 
-751 STPTEINRLI
+751 TP
-761 GAENDG
+761 G
-767 QSADSEH
+767 QDC
-774 GCNIRLLG
+774 GIRLLG

-791 GIERPT
+791 DIERPA
-797 PNSNSNSFTI
+797 PGSNPASFTI

-814 QFIIYNPHSCPV
+814 QFIIHN
-826 SIRLSNN
+826 LSLIHI

>member
-1 MRHILSLVALTVA
+1 MRHIIPLFALTVA

-38 RDYGTGTEYF
+38 RDYGSGTEYF
-48 NYLTKAASVHNTGPY
+48 NYLTKAASVHNIGPY

-69 STWTG
+69 STWTE
-74 VNLPHDFVVDLPF
+74 VDLPHDFVADLPF
-87 ASDASHSHG
+87 AREASHSHG

-115 LPIAAE
+115 LPVAAE

-151 SGYAQQTYDITPYV
+151 SGYTQQTYDITPYV

-171 VIAVRT
+171 VIAVRS

-188 GGGIYRHT
+188 GGGIYRHA
-196 WLDKKPPRHIAP
+196 WLDRKAPRHIAD
-208 NSVAVTYVDGP
+208 NSIATSFVDGP

-234 GVGHADNETCVLN
+234 GVDPADNETWTLN
-247 AVLIDPSGNKAAEKR
+247 AVLIDPQGNKAAEKT
-262 IDITD
+262 IDI
-267 MPAPGDESEWSLI
+267 
-280 LRPDSIIRWD
+280 
-290 IDNPALYTIGLT
+290 
-302 LSDGRSADS
+302 
-311 ETIVTGFRTVEFDP
+311 
-325 DRGMLLNGRPVKL
+325 
-338 KGVNLHQDHAGVGAG
+338 
-353 IPDAVNIYRLKELK
+353 
-367 KYGVN
+367 
-372 AYRSSHNPMTPEV
+372 
-385 LAACDSLGILVI
+385 
-397 EENRLLGINGYHT
+397 T

-425 IILWSV
+425 VIMWSV

-452 DICHR
+452 DVCHR
-457 IDPTRPMTV
+457 LDPTRPMTV

-487 QNPVEKYRGEY
+487 QNPVEKYRAEY
-498 PDRCAYGSEET
+498 PARCAYGSEET

-515 GIYFDDRAN
+515 GVYFDDREN

-530 NRIPDER
+530 NRIPDSR

-606 EPVLHIFPHWNLE
+606 EPVLYVFPT
-619 GHEGENIDLWV
+619 GI
-630 YSNMDEVELIVNG
+630 
-643 KNLGRKTM
+643 
-651 PRNGHL
+651 
-657 SWSAVYRPGKVEARG
+657 
-672 YKDGRRIMTSKVET
+672 
-686 TEPAVRA
+686 
-693 LADYAYSKDG
+693 SKD
-703 IQIINVT
+703 T
-710 LVDSKGRTVPTACN
+710 RARPST
-724 PVTITYGKSGSDL
+724 SGF
-737 TSQPTASS
+737 
-745 PHSNNT
+745 
-751 STPTEINRLI
+751 TPTWMK
-761 GAENDG
+761 
-767 QSADSEH
+767 
-774 GCNIRLLG
+774 
-782 AGNGDPAFR
+782 
-791 GIERPT
+791 
-797 PNSNSNSFTI
+797 SN
-807 PAFNGHA
+807 
-814 QFIIYNPHSCPV
+814 
-826 SIRLSNN
+826 

>member
-1 MRHILSLVALTVA
+1 MRHIIPLFALTVA

-38 RDYGTGTEYF
+38 RDYGSGTEYF
-48 NYLTKAASVHNTGPY
+48 NYLTKAASVHNIGPY

-69 STWTG
+69 STWTE
-74 VNLPHDFVVDLPF
+74 VDLPHDFVADLPF
-87 ASDASHSHG
+87 AREASHSHG
-96 YKTVGYKY
+96 YNTVGYKY

-115 LPIAAE
+115 LPVAAE

-151 SGYAQQTYDITPYV
+151 SGYTQQTYDITPYV

-171 VIAVRT
+171 VIPVRS

-188 GGGIYRHT
+188 GGGIYRHA
-196 WLDKKPPRHIAP
+196 WLDRKAPRHIAD
-208 NSVAVTYVDGP
+208 NSIATSFVDGP

-234 GVGHADNETCVLN
+234 GVAPADNETWTLN
-247 AVLIDPSGNKAAEKR
+247 AVLIDPQGNKAAEKT
-262 IDITD
+262 IDIT
-267 MPAPGDESEWSLI
+267 S
-280 LRPDSIIRWD
+280 
-290 IDNPALYTIGLT
+290 
-302 LSDGRSADS
+302 
-311 ETIVTGFRTVEFDP
+311 
-325 DRGMLLNGRPVKL
+325 
-338 KGVNLHQDHAGVGAG
+338 
-353 IPDAVNIYRLKELK
+353 
-367 KYGVN
+367 
-372 AYRSSHNPMTPEV
+372 
-385 LAACDSLGILVI
+385 
-397 EENRLLGINGYHT
+397 
-410 GQLRR
+410 QLRR

-425 IILWSV
+425 VIMWSV

-452 DICHR
+452 DVCHR
-457 IDPTRPMTV
+457 LDPTRPMTV

-487 QNPVEKYRGEY
+487 QNPVEKYRAEY
-498 PDRCAYGSEET
+498 PARCAYGSEET

-515 GIYFDDRAN
+515 GVYFDDREN

-530 NRIPDER
+530 NRIPDSR

-606 EPVLHIFPHWNLE
+606 EPVLHVFPHWNLE
-619 GHEGENIDLWV
+619 GHEGETIDLWV

-657 SWSAVYRPGKVEARG
+657 SWPAVYRPGSVEARG
-672 YKDGRRIMTSKVET
+672 YRNGRRVMTRKVET
-686 TEPAVRA
+686 TGQAVRA
-693 LADYAYSKDG
+693 IPDYAYSKDD
-703 IQIINVT
+703 IQIINVS

-724 PVTITYGKSGSDL
+724 PVTITYGNHG
-737 TSQPTASS
+737 A
-745 PHSNNT
+745 
-751 STPTEINRLI
+751 TP
-761 GAENDG
+761 G
-767 QSADSEH
+767 QDC
-774 GCNIRLLG
+774 GIRLLG

-791 GIERPT
+791 GIERPA
-797 PNSNSNSFTI
+797 PGSNPASFTI

-814 QFIIYNPHSCPV
+814 QFIIHNPHSCPV
-826 SIRLSNN
+826 SITLSDTTSTDD

>member
-1 MRHILSLVALTVA
+1 MRHIIPLFALTVA

-38 RDYGTGTEYF
+38 RDYGSGTEYF
-48 NYLTKAASVHNTGPY
+48 NYLTKAASVHNIGPY

-69 STWTG
+69 STWTE
-74 VNLPHDFVVDLPF
+74 VDLPHDFVADLPF
-87 ASDASHSHG
+87 AREASHSHG

-115 LPIAAE
+115 LPVAAE

-151 SGYAQQTYDITPYV
+151 SGYTQQTYDITPYV

-171 VIAVRT
+171 VIAVRS

-188 GGGIYRHT
+188 GGGIYRHA
-196 WLDKKPPRHIAP
+196 WLDRKAPRHIAD
-208 NSVAVTYVDGP
+208 NSIATSFVDGP

-234 GVGHADNETCVLN
+234 GVAPADNETWTLN
-247 AVLIDPSGNKAAEKR
+247 AVLIDSQGNKAAEKT
-262 IDITD
+262 IDIT
-267 MPAPGDESEWSLI
+267 S
-280 LRPDSIIRWD
+280 
-290 IDNPALYTIGLT
+290 
-302 LSDGRSADS
+302 
-311 ETIVTGFRTVEFDP
+311 
-325 DRGMLLNGRPVKL
+325 
-338 KGVNLHQDHAGVGAG
+338 
-353 IPDAVNIYRLKELK
+353 
-367 KYGVN
+367 
-372 AYRSSHNPMTPEV
+372 
-385 LAACDSLGILVI
+385 
-397 EENRLLGINGYHT
+397 
-410 GQLRR
+410 QLRR

-425 IILWSV
+425 VIMWSV

-452 DICHR
+452 DVCHR
-457 IDPTRPMTV
+457 LDPTRLMTV

-487 QNPVEKYRGEY
+487 QNPVEKYRAEY
-498 PDRCAYGSEET
+498 PARCAYGSEET

-515 GIYFDDRAN
+515 GVYFDDREN

-530 NRIPDER
+530 NRIPDSR

-606 EPVLHIFPHWNLE
+606 EPVLYVFPT
-619 GHEGENIDLWV
+619 GI
-630 YSNMDEVELIVNG
+630 
-643 KNLGRKTM
+643 
-651 PRNGHL
+651 
-657 SWSAVYRPGKVEARG
+657 
-672 YKDGRRIMTSKVET
+672 
-686 TEPAVRA
+686 
-693 LADYAYSKDG
+693 SKD
-703 IQIINVT
+703 T
-710 LVDSKGRTVPTACN
+710 RARPST
-724 PVTITYGKSGSDL
+724 SG
-737 TSQPTASS
+737 
-745 PHSNNT
+745 
-751 STPTEINRLI
+751 STPTWMK
-761 GAENDG
+761 
-767 QSADSEH
+767 
-774 GCNIRLLG
+774 
-782 AGNGDPAFR
+782 
-791 GIERPT
+791 
-797 PNSNSNSFTI
+797 SN
-807 PAFNGHA
+807 
-814 QFIIYNPHSCPV
+814 
-826 SIRLSNN
+826 

>member
-1 MRHILSLVALTVA
+1 MLFRS
-14 LGATAERICIDN
+14 
-26 DWRFA
+26 
-31 FGHTDPA
+31 A
-38 RDYGTGTEYF
+38 RE
-48 NYLTKAASVHNTGPY
+48 
-63 AMKFND
+63 
-69 STWTG
+69 
-74 VNLPHDFVVDLPF
+74 
-87 ASDASHSHG
+87 ASHSHG

-115 LPIAAE
+115 LPVAAE

-151 SGYAQQTYDITPYV
+151 SGYTQQTYDITPYV

-171 VIAVRT
+171 VIAVRS

-188 GGGIYRHT
+188 GGGIYRHA
-196 WLDKKPPRHIAP
+196 WLDRKAPRHIAD
-208 NSVAVTYVDGP
+208 NSIATSFVDGP

-234 GVGHADNETCVLN
+234 GVAPADNETWTLN
-247 AVLIDPSGNKAAEKR
+247 AVLIDSQGNKAAEKT
-262 IDITD
+262 IDIT
-267 MPAPGDESEWSLI
+267 S
-280 LRPDSIIRWD
+280 
-290 IDNPALYTIGLT
+290 
-302 LSDGRSADS
+302 
-311 ETIVTGFRTVEFDP
+311 
-325 DRGMLLNGRPVKL
+325 
-338 KGVNLHQDHAGVGAG
+338 
-353 IPDAVNIYRLKELK
+353 
-367 KYGVN
+367 
-372 AYRSSHNPMTPEV
+372 
-385 LAACDSLGILVI
+385 
-397 EENRLLGINGYHT
+397 
-410 GQLRR
+410 QLRR

-425 IILWSV
+425 VIMWSV

-452 DICHR
+452 DVCHR
-457 IDPTRPMTV
+457 LDPTRLMTV

-487 QNPVEKYRGEY
+487 QNPVEKYRAEY
-498 PDRCAYGSEET
+498 PARCAYGSEET

-515 GIYFDDRAN
+515 GVYFDDREN

-530 NRIPDER
+530 NRIPDSR

-606 EPVLHIFPHWNLE
+606 EPVLHVFPHWNLE
-619 GHEGENIDLWV
+619 GHEGETIDLWV

-657 SWSAVYRPGKVEARG
+657 SWPAVYRPGSVEARG
-672 YKDGRRIMTSKVET
+672 YRNGRRVMTRKVET
-686 TEPAVRA
+686 TGQAVRA
-693 LADYAYSKDG
+693 IPDYAYSKDD
-703 IQIINVT
+703 IQIINVS

-724 PVTITYGKSGSDL
+724 PVTITYGNHG
-737 TSQPTASS
+737 A
-745 PHSNNT
+745 
-751 STPTEINRLI
+751 TP
-761 GAENDG
+761 G
-767 QSADSEH
+767 QDC
-774 GCNIRLLG
+774 GIRLLG

-791 GIERPT
+791 DIERPA
-797 PNSNSNSFTI
+797 PGSNPASFTI

-814 QFIIYNPHSCPV
+814 QFIIHNPHTCPV
-826 SIRLSNN
+826 SITLGDESSTDN

>member
-1 MRHILSLVALTVA
+1 MRHIIPLFALTVA

-38 RDYGTGTEYF
+38 RDYGSGTEYF
-48 NYLTKAASVHNTGPY
+48 NYLTKAASVHNIGPY

-69 STWTG
+69 STWTE
-74 VNLPHDFVVDLPF
+74 VDLPHDFVADLPF
-87 ASDASHSHG
+87 AREASHSHG
-96 YKTVGYKY
+96 YNTVGYKY

-115 LPIAAE
+115 LPVAAE

-151 SGYAQQTYDITPYV
+151 SGYTQQTYDITPYV

-171 VIAVRT
+171 VIAVRS

-188 GGGIYRHT
+188 GGGISRHA
-196 WLDKKPPRHIAP
+196 WLDRKAPRHIAD
-208 NSVAVTYVDGP
+208 NSIATSFVDGP

-234 GVGHADNETCVLN
+234 GVAPADNETWTLN
-247 AVLIDPSGNKAAEKR
+247 AVLIDPQGNKAAEKT
-262 IDITD
+262 IDIT
-267 MPAPGDESEWSLI
+267 S
-280 LRPDSIIRWD
+280 
-290 IDNPALYTIGLT
+290 
-302 LSDGRSADS
+302 
-311 ETIVTGFRTVEFDP
+311 
-325 DRGMLLNGRPVKL
+325 
-338 KGVNLHQDHAGVGAG
+338 
-353 IPDAVNIYRLKELK
+353 
-367 KYGVN
+367 
-372 AYRSSHNPMTPEV
+372 
-385 LAACDSLGILVI
+385 
-397 EENRLLGINGYHT
+397 
-410 GQLRR
+410 QLRR

-425 IILWSV
+425 VIMWSV

-452 DICHR
+452 DVCHR
-457 IDPTRPMTV
+457 LDPTRPMTV

-487 QNPVEKYRGEY
+487 QNPVEKYRAEY
-498 PDRCAYGSEET
+498 PARCAYGSEET

-515 GIYFDDRAN
+515 GVYFDDREN

-530 NRIPDER
+530 NRIPDSR

-606 EPVLHIFPHWNLE
+606 EPVLHVFPHWNLE
-619 GHEGENIDLWV
+619 GHEGETIDLWV

-657 SWSAVYRPGKVEARG
+657 SWPAVYRPGSVEARG
-672 YKDGRRIMTSKVET
+672 YRNGRRVMTRKVET
-686 TEPAVRA
+686 TGQAVRA
-693 LADYAYSKDG
+693 IPDYAYSKDD
-703 IQIINVT
+703 IQIINVS

-724 PVTITYGKSGSDL
+724 PVTITYGNHG
-737 TSQPTASS
+737 A
-745 PHSNNT
+745 
-751 STPTEINRLI
+751 TP
-761 GAENDG
+761 G
-767 QSADSEH
+767 QDC
-774 GCNIRLLG
+774 GIRLLG

-791 GIERPT
+791 GIERPA
-797 PNSNSNSFTI
+797 PGSNPASFTI

-814 QFIIYNPHSCPV
+814 QFIIHNPHSCPV
-826 SIRLSNN
+826 SITLSDTTSTDD

>member
-1 MRHILSLVALTVA
+1 MTVA

-38 RDYGTGTEYF
+38 RDYGSGTEYF
-48 NYLTKAASVHNTGPY
+48 NYLTKAASVHNIGPY

-69 STWTG
+69 STWTE
-74 VNLPHDFVVDLPF
+74 VDLPHDFVADLPF
-87 ASDASHSHG
+87 AHEASHSHG

-115 LPIAAE
+115 LPVAAE

-151 SGYAQQTYDITPYV
+151 SGYTQQTYDITPYV

-171 VIAVRT
+171 VIAVRS

-188 GGGIYRHT
+188 GGGIYRHA
-196 WLDKKPPRHIAP
+196 WLDRKAPRHIAD
-208 NSVAVTYVDGP
+208 NSIATSFVDGP

-234 GVGHADNETCVLN
+234 GVAPADNETWTLN
-247 AVLIDPSGNKAAEKR
+247 AVLIDPQGNKAAEKT
-262 IDITD
+262 IDITGL
-267 MPAPGDESEWSLI
+267 PAPGGDSDWSLI
-280 LRPDSIIRWD
+280 LRPDSIVRWD

-311 ETIVTGFRTVEFDP
+311 ETVVTGFRTVEFDS

-410 GQLRR
+410 SQLRR

-425 IILWSV
+425 VIMWSV

-452 DICHR
+452 DVCHR
-457 IDPTRPMTV
+457 LDPTRPMTV

-487 QNPVEKYRGEY
+487 QNPVEKYRAEY
-498 PDRCAYGSEET
+498 PARCAYGSEET

-515 GIYFDDRAN
+515 GVYFDDREN

-530 NRIPDER
+530 NRIPDSR

-606 EPVLHIFPHWNLE
+606 EPVLYVFPHWNLE
-619 GHEGENIDLWV
+619 GHEGETIDLWV

-657 SWSAVYRPGKVEARG
+657 SWPAVYRPGSVEARG
-672 YKDGRRIMTSKVET
+672 YRNGRRVMTRKVET
-686 TEPAVRA
+686 TGQAVRA
-693 LADYAYSKDG
+693 IPDYAYSKDD
-703 IQIINVT
+703 IQIINVS

-724 PVTITYGKSGSDL
+724 PVTITYGN
-737 TSQPTASS
+737 PYAA
-745 PHSNNT
+745 P
-751 STPTEINRLI
+751 
-761 GAENDG
+761 G
-767 QSADSEH
+767 QDC
-774 GCNIRLLG
+774 GIRLLG

-791 GIERPT
+791 GIERPA
-797 PNSNSNSFTI
+797 PGSNPASFTI

-814 QFIIYNPHSCPV
+814 QFIIHNPHSCPV
-826 SIRLSNN
+826 SITLGDESSTDN